1 MNQILVAL
9 VFIFFLKVHNNTDD
23 ATQEDFWFFFASDYK
38 MFLLFLGALR
48 NKRFAANDNKPGPF
62 LFFST

>member
-9 VFIFFLKVHNNTDD
+9 VFIFFLEVHNNTDD
-23 ATQEDFWFFFASDYK
+23 ATQEDFCFFCIRPQDVFA
-38 MFLLFLGALR
+38 FFLGALR